1 MSPLRDSQVRR
12 SAASALE
19 DWDDLEGADVD
30 RYGFITPKRPAS
42 RAGTVGTAELKSS
55 QFSPRRGKNVLVK
68 RPSTSYS
75 SSLPGGFMR
84 PPSRKVSVRSLNTFT
99 SELSTMSRRST
110 RSSIRS
116 VTNHLPH
123 NRDRRWM
130 DEAGDMLSLQ
140 AGLTGIADDEKMGKV
155 LEAQKRKEA
164 ERTEKWRKMATAIK
178 PTTSNSTATTTTNAT
193 ATLPTIAAPH
203 AQDLINPEP
212 QPQGQGIS
220 YTFDTASPKLIS
232 RVWKGIPDCWRSAAW
247 YAFLAASAAQHPQHH
262 LRETDAYLTA
272 EFRRLQAV
280 ASPDDVQ
287 IDLDVPR
294 TVNGHVMFRRRY
306 RGGQRLLFR
315 VLHAVALYFPT
326 VGYVQGMASL
336 VATLLCYFDEER
348 AFVMA
353 VRLWRY
359 RGLEALYKP
368 GFAGLIGA
376 LGDFEGKWLAGAGR
390 EVKAKLVS

>member
-1 MSPLRDSQVRR
+1 
-12 SAASALE
+12 
-19 DWDDLEGADVD
+19 
-30 RYGFITPKRPAS
+30 
-42 RAGTVGTAELKSS
+42 
-55 QFSPRRGKNVLVK
+55 
-68 RPSTSYS
+68 
-75 SSLPGGFMR
+75 MR
-84 PPSRKVSVRSLNTFT
+84 PPSRKVSARSLNTFT
-99 SELSTMSRRST
+99 SELSTVSRRST

-130 DEAGDMLSLQ
+130 DEAGGMLSLE
-140 AGLTGIADDEKMGKV
+140 AGLTGMADDEKMGKT

-164 ERTEKWRKMATAIK
+164 ERTDKWRKMATAIK
-178 PTTSNSTATTTTNAT
+178 PTTTTTTT
-193 ATLPTIAAPH
+193 TTTTHPSRPLTPGDQPG
-203 AQDLINPEP
+203 P
-212 QPQGQGIS
+212 QPQGQGVS

-247 YAFLAASAAQHPQHH
+247 HAFLAASAARLHPRLHA
-262 LRETDAYLTA
+262 RETDAYLAA
-272 EFRRLQAV
+272 EFRRMQAV

-315 VLHAVALYFPT
+315 VLHAVALYFPV

-348 AFVMA
+348 AFVMV

-359 RGLEALYKP
+359 RGLEGLYKP
-368 GFAGLIGA
+368 GFAGLMGA
-376 LGDFEGKWLAGAGR
+376 LAEFEGKWLAGAGR
-390 EVKAKLVS
+390 EVKAKLVCFFFLFLER

>member
-12 SAASALE
+12 VAGAE
-19 DWDDLEGADVD
+19 DWDDLEGADID

-42 RAGTVGTAELKSS
+42 RAGTAGTAEMRSS
-55 QFSPRRGKNVLVK
+55 QYSERRRRNVLIK

-84 PPSRKVSVRSLNTFT
+84 PPSRKVSARSLNTFT
-99 SELSTMSRRST
+99 SELSTVSRRST

-116 VTNHLPH
+116 VANHLPH
-123 NRDRRWM
+123 NRDRRWT

-140 AGLTGIADDEKMGKV
+140 AGLTGISDDEKIGKAH
-155 LEAQKRKEA
+155 EAQKRKEA

-178 PTTSNSTATTTTNAT
+178 TPMATTTTT
-193 ATLPTIAAPH
+193 TTTPTT
-203 AQDLINPEP
+203 NPSQNQHHPE
-212 QPQGQGIS
+212 PQGQGIS
-220 YTFDTASPKLIS
+220 YTFDTTSPKLIS

-247 YAFLAASAAQHPQHH
+247 HAFLAASAARHPQHDA
-262 LRETDAYLTA
+262 RETDAYLAA

-294 TVNGHVMFRRRY
+294 TVNGHIMFRRRY

-315 VLHAVALYFPT
+315 VLHAAALYFPV

-348 AFVMA
+348 AFVMV
-353 VRLWRY
+353 VRMWRY
-359 RGLEALYKP
+359 RGLEGLYQP
-368 GFAGLIGA
+368 GFAGLMGA
-376 LGDFEGKWLAGAGR
+376 LAEFEGRWLAGAGR
-390 EVKAKLVS
+390 DVKAKLVCLFSFSFIDLS